1 SPRPRNARATSGVEA
16 MMSGS
21 CLMPVSAA
29 LERWGGLLIAPRST
43 LARLA
48 PEADAHDGWW
58 LGALY
63 VLGGDFVHVRAAIGT
78 AFGLGGFAGAC
89 AVVLWLGRAL
99 IVPIVALAAA
109 YYVVGRALAYR
120 STVVLVPLVLGM
132 TCVHVAEQLGFALGG
147 ARRVAVGGVAAAS
160 LVWLAWLR
168 SAIAPQP
175 SPAGV
180 GASSV
185 ETQEGSP

>member
-1 SPRPRNARATSGVEA
+1 
-16 MMSGS
+16 MSGS

-63 VLGGDFVHVRAAIGT
+63 VLGAEFDDVLAAIAT
-78 AFGLGGFAGAC
+78 AIGLGGFGGAF
-89 AVVLWLGRAL
+89 AVVLALGRAL

-109 YYVVGRALAYR
+109 DFVLGRARAYR
-120 STVVLVPLVLGM
+120 STVVLVPVVLGM

-147 ARRVAVGGVAAAS
+147 ARWVAVVGVAAAS

-175 SPAGV
+175 SPSEVA
-180 GASSV
+180 ASSV
-185 ETQEGSP
+185 ETQEESP